1 MDEVLEVVVGFCVVG
16 SAVVTSEVEVVVE
29 VFVVEVEVLFFGVS
43 VGSSVESCA
52 KDIPSK
58 IHEVTISCISL
69 HFVVYVISDSHRQP
83 I

>member
-1 MDEVLEVVVGFCVVG
+1 MLCDEVLDVSVDVCEVGASVVI
-16 SAVVTSEVEVVVE
+16 SAVVVVV
-29 VFVVEVEVLFFGVS
+29 VVVVVS
-43 VGSSVESCA
+43 VVDDSPFT

-58 IHEVTISCISL
+58 IHVVTISCISL